1 MPVPRAMMHLIPTLR
16 RVLESLATS
25 LEGVPSDGSAV
36 DYADFEHVVAQQ
48 LRCVEQAM
56 HASMLQ
62 KLDVDSDTVRIWG
75 SAYKRVGRYEGE
87 YYCLAGPVRVMR
99 SIYRKVGD
107 RHGKTID
114 AVSLR
119 SGAVADGWLPRTAQ
133 AMAHLLAQG
142 TSREAQTI
150 SAELLRLPYSRSS
163 FERVGHEVAKRY
175 RQGHPRI
182 ETGLIEAYE
191 VPDET
196 KSVSVSID
204 RVSLPMEE
212 LPPPVSPRSASID
225 KALAD
230 LRASGTRTRDVDART
245 QASID
250 NIRAQSDKHKP
261 VIERNFRMAYC
272 ATVTLHDGAGD
283 ALHTIRYGRMPQGD
297 VKSMMQ
303 GLARDVKALRAKRPD
318 LRVVFLADGAAELW
332 NLYERYLSERD
343 IGVRATRLIDC
354 WHVTEYLAAA
364 ARLMESRKKAWP
376 GQLDRWKKM
385 LHTRALARH
394 TILAE
399 LQQSGLEN
407 AIDIEGH
414 RAVGDAIRYIS
425 KRLPMMR
432 YAAAHRIGLPVGS
445 GNVEAT
451 CKSLVALRMK
461 RPGARWK
468 STTGEDVL
476 HLRALVLSDR
486 WTQAIPRA
494 LKSLRKPVRAIGQ
507 PTALAA

>member
-1 MPVPRAMMHLIPTLR
+1 M
-16 RVLESLATS
+16 
-25 LEGVPSDGSAV
+25 
-36 DYADFEHVVAQQ
+36 
-48 LRCVEQAM
+48 
-56 HASMLQ
+56 
-62 KLDVDSDTVRIWG
+62 G

-99 SIYRKVGD
+99 SIYR
-107 RHGKTID
+107 
-114 AVSLR
+114 
-119 SGAVADGWLPRTAQ
+119 
-133 AMAHLLAQG
+133 
-142 TSREAQTI
+142 
-150 SAELLRLPYSRSS
+150 
-163 FERVGHEVAKRY
+163 
-175 RQGHPRI
+175 
-182 ETGLIEAYE
+182 
-191 VPDET
+191 
-196 KSVSVSID
+196 
-204 RVSLPMEE
+204 
-212 LPPPVSPRSASID
+212 
-225 KALAD
+225 
-230 LRASGTRTRDVDART
+230 
-245 QASID
+245 
-250 NIRAQSDKHKP
+250 
-261 VIERNFRMAYC
+261 
-272 ATVTLHDGAGD
+272 
-283 ALHTIRYGRMPQGD
+283 
-297 VKSMMQ
+297 
-303 GLARDVKALRAKRPD
+303 
-318 LRVVFLADGAAELW
+318 
-332 NLYERYLSERD
+332 
-343 IGVRATRLIDC
+343 
-354 WHVTEYLAAA
+354 HVTEYLAAA

-468 STTGEDVL
+468 STTCEDVL